1 MGNEAGNNNSSEF
14 KSLETN
20 DDIQVAVADKDSP
33 DIKALQRKIAVL
45 EKENERFEEEIVGL
59 KSQKK
64 YLVEDRDS
72 CKKER
77 DSFKNKFMTV
87 TSKLR
92 DQIECP
98 VCLEVP
104 TSGPVFCC
112 PNGHL
117 VCSKCKDTYCPTCR
131 SKMFSGKSLLAV
143 TVIENI
149 DHKCKNDECGKEFA
163 LPEYEN
169 HLNICPHRII
179 SCPAP
184 NQFCTKKIALSKVYE
199 HILTEC
205 EGSLNKS
212 QNDLNDGKFPKVLT
226 RSSKYD
232 IPFEYYTLPGLCLDF
247 DGVKFYLNM
256 EKGAK
261 FGYAIFSVQLLGN
274 ADKCRDYEVTIA
286 VHRRDDREM
295 KGKYVQRLVWEPFP
309 VDLGEEE
316 RKMNGGLM
324 LGFKMLEKVAMKDG
338 DKWKFSVTVDL
349 KKV

>member
-64 YLVEDRDS
+64 YLVEDRDA

-87 TSKLR
+87 TSRLH

-117 VCSKCKDTYCPTCR
+117 VCSKCKDTNCPTCR
-131 SKMFSGKSLLAV
+131 SKMFTGKSLLAV
-143 TVIENI
+143 TAIENI
-149 DHKCKNDECGKEFA
+149 DHKCKNDGCKEVFPLA
-163 LPEYEN
+163 EYET

-184 NQFCTKKIALSKVYE
+184 NQWCTKKIALSKVYE

-205 EGSLNKS
+205 EGSSNKS
-212 QNDLNDGKFPKVLT
+212 QNSDLNNGKYPKHLT
-226 RSSKYD
+226 IITGTGTISMN
-232 IPFEYYTLPGLCLDF
+232 GLCLDF
-247 DGVKFYLNM
+247 EDNQFYLNM
-256 EKGAK
+256 EEGA
-261 FGYAIFSVQLLGN
+261 GCAVFSFQLLDN
-274 ADKCRDYEVTIA
+274 ADKCKDFEVTIA
-286 VHRRDDREM
+286 VHRIDDQEM

-309 VDLGEEE
+309 VDLSEEE
-316 RKMNGGLM
+316 RKMNGLM
-324 LGFKMLEKVAMKDG
+324 VGFKMLEKIAVEEG
-338 DKWKFSVTVDL
+338 DNWKFSITVDL